1 MIRGNIKGELQT
13 YTSVKNQIGEAE
25 KVWSTVQTLKGFIDL
40 CTGESEYEKYDK
52 KVQQS
57 THVFICDFL
66 PLYKDV
72 KSENCRMKIGDEIYD
87 IMLIDNPLELGRQY
101 EFYLKYIGGDE
112 YDKK

>member
-1 MIRGNIKGELQT
+1 MIGGNIEAELQT
-13 YTSVKNQIGEAE
+13 YISVTNEIGESE
-25 KVWSTVQTLKGFIDL
+25 KAWSTVQTIKGFIDL
-40 CTGESEYEKYDK
+40 CAGESEYEKYDK

-66 PLYKDV
+66 LLHEEV
-72 KSENCRMKIGDEIYD
+72 KAENCRMKIGGEIYD
-87 IMLIDNPLELGRQY
+87 IMLIDNPLGLGKQY